1 MIRIEKERCTGCGI
15 CIRKCPFGALKM
27 EEGVPVVSDS
37 CLGCNAC
44 ANECPAGAIRK
55 DEESLKAEDIGT
67 YHDVFVLAELEPLS
81 GKVRKVTLE
90 LIAEGRRIAD
100 QMGEKQKTLLLCS
113 QMPEDIEERAGRAG
127 CDEIILVKDQMLKEY
142 NTDLYADIV
151 TRICQRYRPSVLLIP
166 ATETGRDLAPRVSAR
181 LQTGLTADCTGFDVD
196 QEGNLIQIR
205 PTYGGNIMAEVVFPE
220 KRPAMC
226 TIRGNAMSKD
236 DPDASKTGE
245 VITVA
250 YDVDDAELR
259 TKVKEIIAKASG
271 EISLADAQIIVSGGR
286 GLGDPSGFDLIR
298 KAAAT
303 LGAAVGASRAAVD
316 AGWIPY
322 EHQVGQTGKTVSPK
336 LYIACGISGALQH
349 LAGMKTSDVIVAI
362 NKDEEAPIFS
372 VANYGIVGDLYKV
385 LPVMIEE
392 IQKVLESR

>member
-1 MIRIEKERCTGCGI
+1 MSPR
-15 CIRKCPFGALKM
+15 
-27 EEGVPVVSDS
+27 S
-37 CLGCNAC
+37 CFWPPPPTAVTWLY
-44 ANECPAGAIRK
+44 R
-55 DEESLKAEDIGT
+55 
-67 YHDVFVLAELEPLS
+67 LASRL
-81 GKVRKVTLE
+81 
-90 LIAEGRRIAD
+90 
-100 QMGEKQKTLLLCS
+100 
-113 QMPEDIEERAGRAG
+113 
-127 CDEIILVKDQMLKEY
+127 
-142 NTDLYADIV
+142 
-151 TRICQRYRPSVLLIP
+151 
-166 ATETGRDLAPRVSAR
+166 ETGLA
-181 LQTGLTADCTGFDVD
+181 ADCTALALEDSQLVAT
-196 QEGNLIQIR
+196 R

-226 TIRGNAMSKD
+226 TIRGNAMSKN

-362 NKDEEAPIFS
+362 NKDEEAPHFQCGQLRHRGRPLQGPARDDRRDPEGPGVPLTNSAAYISRDRPFPNGGG
-372 VANYGIVGDLYKV
+372 AIPQQRITAPETAEVGC
-385 LPVMIEE
+385 
-392 IQKVLESR
+392 

>member
-1 MIRIEKERCTGCGI
+1 MSNKNSVWVCLEQTGGKI
-15 CIRKCPFGALKM
+15 AGVSYEMLSGARKL
-27 EEGVPVVSDS
+27 
-37 CLGCNAC
+37 
-44 ANECPAGAIRK
+44 ANE
-55 DEESLKAEDIGT
+55 
-67 YHDVFVLAELEPLS
+67 LS
-81 GKVRKVTLE
+81 GEVCAVLMGHQVQEQAKEAFAYGADKVYGCDNENLEYYNTGAYCKVLE
-90 LIAEGRRIAD
+90 NLVKENEPAI
-100 QMGEKQKTLLLCS
+100 LLL
-113 QMPEDIEERAGRAG
+113 A
-127 CDEIILVKDQMLKEY
+127 
-142 NTDLYADIV
+142 
-151 TRICQRYRPSVLLIP
+151 
-166 ATETGRDLAPRVSAR
+166 ATTNGRDLAGR
-181 LQTGLTADCTGFDVD
+181 LASRLETGLAADCTALALEDGQLVAT
-196 QEGNLIQIR
+196 R
-205 PTYGGNIMAEVVFPE
+205 PIYGGNIMAEVVFPE

-226 TIRGNAMSKD
+226 TIRGNALSKD
-236 DPDASKTGE
+236 EPDASKTGE
-245 VITVA
+245 IINVA

-259 TKVKEIIAKASG
+259 TKVKEIIEKASG

-298 KAAAT
+298 EAAAA

-362 NKDEEAPIFS
+362 NKDEEAPIFG

-392 IQKVLESR
+392 IKKVMAERQ